1 MKIRTVVIGVA
12 AGFASLALGAPTQ
25 DPPQQVTPG
34 FRARTEIVPVYAT
47 VLDRYGEIVRNLV
60 REDFDVFD
68 EGRLQALTLFQAGLQ
83 PITAVVMVDAS
94 ASMTL
99 NLRRAL
105 AAAEQFIV
113 RLLPGDRARVGTF
126 SDRVDVSPEFTS
138 DRDLLLAG
146 LRDIHF
152 GNVTKLW
159 DAVDRTV
166 ADLSPFGGRRVLMVL
181 TDGMDTASA
190 VLPEGVL
197 ARARASEAM
206 IYVVQFRSTPQASL
220 AEFLKPPTASE
231 FFRDD
236 RFRFRESPMVLARLA
251 RQSGGGMFPLAQYD
265 DVNATFSQVLQELHF
280 QYVLGFTPPVNDGR
294 LHSIEVRVRRPD
306 LTVRARQGYLAPSS
320 ETH

>member
-1 MKIRTVVIGVA
+1 MQIRTVVLSVA
-12 AGFASLALGAPTQ
+12 ASLASLAVGARAQ
-25 DPPQQVTPG
+25 DPPKQDVPG
-34 FRARTEIVPVYAT
+34 FRARTETVPIYAT
-47 VLDRYGEIVRNLV
+47 VLDRYGEIVRSLS

-68 EGRLQALTLFQAGLQ
+68 EGHLQDLTLFEAGLQ

-105 AAAEQFIV
+105 GAAEQFIV

-126 SDRVDVSPEFTS
+126 SDRVDVSPEFTA
-138 DRDLLLAG
+138 DRDVLLRA

-152 GNVTKLW
+152 GNPTRLW

-166 ADLSPFGGRRVLMVL
+166 ADLSPIGGRRVLMVL
-181 TDGMDTASA
+181 TDGMDTAST

-220 AEFLKPPTASE
+220 AEFLKPPSASE

-265 DVNATFSQVLQELHF
+265 DVNATFTQVMQELHF
-280 QYVLGFTPPVNDGR
+280 QYVLGFTPPASDGR

-306 LTVRARQGYLAPSS
+306 LTVRARQGYLAPSP